1 MKGPMKNIPKLKWV
15 GSMHEGIPVATDN
28 LDACIKFYPEVLGL
42 KLLVRPGDLDKFGP
56 GALLGDEDDTVQ
68 FHLIANDNTFIPGK
82 GAQIEPAGRH
92 TALEIRNIG
101 ALGDR
106 LNAVK
111 IEF

>member
-1 MKGPMKNIPKLKWV
+1 MKNIPKLKWV
-15 GSMHEGIPVATDN
+15 GSMHEGIPVATEN

-42 KLLVRPGDLDKFGP
+42 KLLVRPTALDKFGP
-56 GALLGDEDDTVQ
+56 GAWLGDEEDTVQ
-68 FHLIANDNTFIPGK
+68 FHLIAHDNTLIPGK

-101 ALGDR
+101 ALSDR